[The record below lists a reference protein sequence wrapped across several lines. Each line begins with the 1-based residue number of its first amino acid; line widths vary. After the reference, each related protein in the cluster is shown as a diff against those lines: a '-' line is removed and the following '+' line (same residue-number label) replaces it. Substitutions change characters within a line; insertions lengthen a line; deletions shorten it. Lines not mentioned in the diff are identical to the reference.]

1 LGQLPRSDET
11 TSPPAVGVE
20 KATVEA
26 VSAYISKSLIRDLSD
41 PVFGFPEEVPKSEEV
56 EVEVELIELRTCEG
70 EVVEEVAT

>member
-1 LGQLPRSDET
+1 
-11 TSPPAVGVE
+11 VE

-70 EVVEEVAT
+70 EVVEEVATWGKAATERKQQVEVKK